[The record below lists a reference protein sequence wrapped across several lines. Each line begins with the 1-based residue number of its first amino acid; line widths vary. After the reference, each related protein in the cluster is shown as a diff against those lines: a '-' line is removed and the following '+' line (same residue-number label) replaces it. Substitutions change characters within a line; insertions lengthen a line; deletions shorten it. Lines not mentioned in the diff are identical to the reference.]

1 MNTIPRFGFGGYRV
15 DNRVNEHLNALTKA
29 ILNGITLIDTSTN
42 YSEGGSE
49 ILIGNVI
56 NDLTGSGKIKRED
69 VTIVT
74 KAGYIQGRNYR
85 YASKRKEK
93 GNPFENVV
101 EYEEGMWHSINP
113 DFLEDQLNRQLLR
126 LDQNKPGGYIDAYL
140 LHNPEYYLA
149 YARLNAYDK
158 TEAQNEY
165 YKRIKKA
172 FEFLEEKVDEGKIL
186 HYGISSNTF
195 PLKSILFDFTSL
207 ERVCETAL
215 EVSSDNHFKFIQM
228 PFNLVESEA
237 YFNKNFADGK
247 MNVLEYAAGRGLKVL
262 ANRPLNAITDN
273 GLVRLSD
280 FDYEPF
286 SIEEFMKYTEVVE
299 LLEDDF
305 LREKFANIEISKE
318 DFDLLNASMV
328 FGRTLKNNWE
338 KFSTIEHMND
348 IVEHFFANRI
358 NILIDFFDEKIT
370 DDDYNKQFD
379 KYIKIVFR
387 LLNMVSNYYKE
398 IASRRS
404 SFLHGIINE
413 YLDEPH
419 RNLTLSQKAA
429 LIISSVP
436 GVSAVLMGMRKEKY
450 VDDILGVIGTE
461 PVKHYE
467 NILGKISEEIK
478 KVTGQENAR
487 K

>member
-1 MNTIPRFGFGGYRV
+1 MENLPKYGFGGYRV
-15 DNRVNEHLNALTKA
+15 DNRVDEHFNALTKA

-42 YSEGGSE
+42 YSDGGSE
-49 ILIGNVI
+49 LLIGNVLD
-56 NDLTGSGKIKRED
+56 DLTGAGKIKRED

-74 KAGYIQGRNYR
+74 KAGYMQGRNYR
-85 YASKRKEK
+85 YARKRKEK

-101 EYEEGMWHSINP
+101 EYEEGIWHSINP

-158 TEAQNEY
+158 TVAQTEY
-165 YKRIKKA
+165 YKRIKKS
-172 FEFLEEKVDEGKIL
+172 FEYLEEKVNEGKIM

-195 PLKSILFDFTSL
+195 PSNSILFDFTSL
-207 ERVCETAL
+207 ERVYETAL
-215 EVSSDNHFKFIQM
+215 EVSADNHFKFVQM
-228 PFNLVESEA
+228 PFNLLESDA
-237 YFNKNFADGK
+237 YFNRNFTDGK
-247 MNVLEYAAGRGLKVL
+247 MNVLEYAASKNLKVL
-262 ANRPLNAITDN
+262 TNRPFNAITGN

-280 FDYEPF
+280 FEYEQF
-286 SIEEFMKYTEVVE
+286 DREEFLKFVEVVE
-299 LLEDDF
+299 LIEDDF
-305 LREKFANIEISKE
+305 LREKFSNIDISKE

-328 FGRTLKNNWE
+328 FGRTLRNNWE
-338 KFSTIEHMND
+338 KFGTIEHMND
-348 IVEHFFANRI
+348 LVEHFFANRI

-398 IASRRS
+398 TASKRS
-404 SFLHGIINE
+404 TFLHGIIDE
-413 YLDEPH
+413 FLDEPH
-419 RNLTLSQKAA
+419 RNMSLSGKAA

-436 GVSAVLMGMRKEKY
+436 GVSSVLAGMRKDKY
-450 VDDILGVIGTE
+450 VDDILGIMNAE

-467 NILGKISEEIK
+467 KILSKISGEIK
-478 KVTGQENAR
+478 KVTGQDDAH

>member
-1 MNTIPRFGFGGYRV
+1 MNNISKFGFGGYRV
-15 DNRVNEHLNALTKA
+15 DNRVDEHFNALTKA
-29 ILNGITLIDTSTN
+29 VLNGITLIDTSTN
-42 YSEGGSE
+42 YSDGGGE
-49 ILIGNVI
+49 MLVGNVLD
-56 NDLTGSGKIKRED
+56 DLTGAGKIRREN

-85 YASKRKEK
+85 YAHKKKEQ

-126 LDQNKPGGYIDAYL
+126 LDQNNPGGYIDAYL

-158 TEAQNEY
+158 TEAQTEY
-165 YKRIKKA
+165 YKRIKRA
-172 FEFLEEKVDEGKIL
+172 FEFLEEKVKEGKIQ
-186 HYGISSNTF
+186 HYGVSSNTF
-195 PLKSILFDFTSL
+195 PSKNIMFDFTSL
-207 ERVCETAL
+207 ERIYETAL
-215 EVSSDNHFKFIQM
+215 EVSQNNHFKFVQM
-228 PFNLVESEA
+228 PFNLVESDA
-237 YFNKNFADGK
+237 YFNRNFSDGR
-247 MNVLEYAAGRGLKVL
+247 MNVLEYAASKDLKVL
-262 ANRPLNAITDN
+262 INRPLNAITNN
-273 GLVRLSD
+273 GLVRLAD
-280 FDYEPF
+280 FEYEPF
-286 SIEEFMKYTEVVE
+286 IREEFLKFAEVVE

-305 LREKFANIEISKE
+305 LREKFANIEITKE

-328 FGRTLKNNWE
+328 FGRTLKNNWD
-338 KFSTIEHMND
+338 KFGTIEHTND
-348 IVEHFFANRI
+348 LIEHFFANRI
-358 NILIDFFDEKIT
+358 NILIDFFEEKIT

-398 IASRRS
+398 FASKRS
-404 SFLHGIINE
+404 VFLHGIIDE
-413 YLDEPH
+413 YLDEAH
-419 RNLTLSQKAA
+419 RKLSLSEKAA

-436 GVSAVLMGMRKEKY
+436 GVSSVLLGMRKEKY
-450 VDDILGVIGTE
+450 VDDILGITNAE

-467 NILGKISEEIK
+467 KILNKISEEIK
-478 KVTGQENAR
+478 KVTGQENAH